1 MYRYLIFLILIIGC
15 NKNTPR
21 LVNEGPTDEH
31 RLYKEYVLKLDEEN
45 TFILTKNE
53 DVIHILSIK
62 NGIDYQS
69 CKIILSDYLNL
80 TKNTRRK
87 FSDDYKIEAIKNLAF
102 EHDITEEQLG
112 NLLFDYLHYINSKNL
127 NY

>member
-15 NKNTPR
+15 NKNSPR
-21 LVNEGPTDEH
+21 LVNEGPTDED

-112 NLLFDYLHYINSKNL
+112 NLLFDYLHYIN
-127 NY
+127 